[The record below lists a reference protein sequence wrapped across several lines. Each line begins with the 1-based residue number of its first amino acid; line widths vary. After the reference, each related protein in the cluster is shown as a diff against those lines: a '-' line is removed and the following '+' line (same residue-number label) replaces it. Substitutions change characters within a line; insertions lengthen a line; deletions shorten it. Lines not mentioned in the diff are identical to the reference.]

1 MRTKLTDRNI
11 KRKPPATGQLELW
24 DTALPGFGLRISYGG
39 RKTYF
44 CMTRINGKQRRLTV
58 GNAALIGL
66 AEARDAAREMMRNA
80 ARGID
85 PKEQERIAQ
94 REAQK
99 ARQETFGSIAALY
112 MQEHGSKR
120 KSGVELQRKL
130 DRDILPEIGHL
141 PIADISRS
149 DIKDLLVKKAVT
161 SPVAANRLL
170 ALIRPVFVY
179 ALDEERLDSV
189 PNFRKLTQPETPRDR
204 VLSDDEVR
212 DVWRACL
219 KLGYPY
225 GHAIRFMLLTAQRRG
240 EVAGLTRD
248 ELNDEGWKLP
258 SERSKNGIGHLVPV
272 ATLAQSILDDCPRLN
287 SSDLVFAGWRRG
299 EKKETCEIAGWSKLK
314 ARLDDVVMDI
324 RCEDAERAGNDPD
337 EVKPLPHWTVH
348 DLRRSAATGMQSLGF
363 TDEVVDRVLNHVL
376 PGVRR
381 TYNRFSRDPEKRL
394 ALEAWARHVE
404 AVVSG
409 KPAPENVVT
418 LADARA

>member
-1 MRTKLTDRNI
+1 MRTKLTDRSVN
-11 KRKPPATGQLELW
+11 RKTPATGQIEMW
-24 DTALPGFGLRISYGG
+24 DTVLPGFGLRISYGG
-39 RKTYF
+39 KRTYF
-44 CMTRINGKQRRLTV
+44 VMVRIDGRQRRLTV

-80 ARGID
+80 AKGID
-85 PKEQERIAQ
+85 PKERERIAR

-141 PIADISRS
+141 PIADITRA
-149 DIKDLLVKKAVT
+149 DIKHLLLKKAAT

-170 ALIRPVFVY
+170 ALIRPIFVY
-179 ALDEERLDSV
+179 AMDEERLDSV
-189 PNFRKLTQPETPRDR
+189 PNFRNLTQPETPRDR
-204 VLSDDEVR
+204 VLRDDEVR
-212 DVWRACL
+212 DVWRGCL
-219 KLGYPY
+219 RIGHPY
-225 GHAIRFMLLTAQRRG
+225 GHAVRFMLLTAQRRG

-258 SERSKNGIGHLVPV
+258 SERSKNGSGHLVPV
-272 ATLAQSILDDCPRLN
+272 APLAQTILGDCPRLN

-299 EKKETCEIAGWSKLK
+299 EKKETCEIGGWAMLK
-314 ARLDDVVMDI
+314 GRLDGVIMEI
-324 RCEDAERAGNDPD
+324 RREDAEMAGNDAD

-348 DLRRSAATGMQSLGF
+348 DLRRTAATGMQSLGF

-394 ALEAWARHVE
+394 ALEAWAQHVE
-404 AVVSG
+404 AIVSG
-409 KPAPENVVT
+409 EAAPSNVVEMSRST
-418 LADARA
+418 

>member
-1 MRTKLTDRNI
+1 M
-11 KRKPPATGQLELW
+11 W
-24 DTALPGFGLRISYGG
+24 DTVLPGFGLRISYGG
-39 RKTYF
+39 KRAYF
-44 CMTRINGKQRRLTV
+44 IMVRIDGRQRRLTV

-85 PKEQERIAQ
+85 PKEQERVAQ

-99 ARQETFGSIAALY
+99 ARQETFAVIAALY

-130 DRDILPEIGHL
+130 DKDILPEIGHL
-141 PIADISRS
+141 PIADITRAE
-149 DIKDLLVKKAVT
+149 IKDLLLKKAAT

-170 ALIRPVFVY
+170 ALIRPVFIY
-179 ALDEERLDSV
+179 AMDEERLDSV

-212 DVWRACL
+212 DVWRGCL
-219 KLGYPY
+219 KLGHPY

-240 EVAGLTRD
+240 EVAGLVHD
-248 ELNDEGWKLP
+248 ELNGDGWKLP
-258 SERSKNGIGHLVPV
+258 SERSKNGSGHLVPV

-287 SSDLVFAGWRRG
+287 SSELVFAGWRRT
-299 EKKETCEIAGWSKLK
+299 EKKETCEIGGWSKLK
-314 ARLDDVVMDI
+314 GRLDKGIMEI
-324 RCEDAERAGNDPD
+324 RREDAEKAGNDPD
-337 EVKPLPHWTVH
+337 EVKPLPQWTVH
-348 DLRRSAATGMQSLGF
+348 DLRRTAATGMQSLGF

-381 TYNRFSRDPEKRL
+381 TYNRFSRDPEKRV

-404 AVVSG
+404 AIVSG
-409 KPAPENVVT
+409 ESAPSNVVEMNRST
-418 LADARA
+418 